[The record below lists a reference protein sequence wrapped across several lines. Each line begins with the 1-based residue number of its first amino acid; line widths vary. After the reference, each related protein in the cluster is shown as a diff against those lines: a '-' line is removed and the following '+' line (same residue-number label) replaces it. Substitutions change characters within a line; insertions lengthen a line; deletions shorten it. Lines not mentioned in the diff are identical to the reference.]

1 MRETNDT
8 QHTFRMSRGG
18 GRTKSRAESAEHAE
32 KASELISRRERRARR
47 EETLRTH
54 LAQRAQSTQRRNSQ
68 NSSRAESA
76 EHAENKQSAL
86 GCSRIEFHRRRPAA
100 PRRAPAADAG
110 LFPLHFLPSMASA
123 DGAVFA

>member
-54 LAQRAQSTQRRNSQ
+54 LAQRAQSTQKIN
-68 NSSRAESA
+68 NPPWVAAELSSTDVGLLPRAE
-76 EHAENKQSAL
+76 
-86 GCSRIEFHRRRPAA
+86 RRRRTRDYSPFISCHQWH
-100 PRRAPAADAG
+100 PRT
-110 LFPLHFLPSMASA
+110 
-123 DGAVFA
+123 